1 MQVKRSPASTC
12 RVEPQQCSK
21 KVSSTSEA
29 QSDKSGNGGELAT
42 GRLLQ
47 AGPIRATLYL
57 STGISGAPTWL
68 KESASWLMELR
79 STGVGSATKPLLE
92 PVPHCTQAA
101 RQQRRGSEGRRQW
114 RPGSEMLQ
122 ARHSWDGSGGRAR
135 HTGRQVAPS
144 ASGCQL
150 RTRPSLLCCLAWPAE
165 LSPQHS
171 TARQGG
177 QWACRQEDQLST
189 GMPGMLPCT
198 NCRPTGPASAGL
210 KHAATAQLNNTS
222 PHPRCRLCA
231 RTCAH
236 SQPTAVTSGGCP
248 E

>member
-47 AGPIRATLYL
+47 AGPLRGTLYL

-101 RQQRRGSEGRRQW
+101 RQQREAQRGGR
-114 RPGSEMLQ
+114 
-122 ARHSWDGSGGRAR
+122 SGGQAQRCSKPG
-135 HTGRQVAPS
+135 TLGMEVADVQDTQ
-144 ASGCQL
+144 A
-150 RTRPSLLCCLAWPAE
+150 
-165 LSPQHS
+165 
-171 TARQGG
+171 
-177 QWACRQEDQLST
+177 D
-189 GMPGMLPCT
+189 
-198 NCRPTGPASAGL
+198 
-210 KHAATAQLNNTS
+210 K
-222 PHPRCRLCA
+222 
-231 RTCAH
+231 
-236 SQPTAVTSGGCP
+236 
-248 E
+248 